1 MIPIKKWL
9 GIVMS
14 KSKPFFKRVWS
25 FTQVWREFSSILVGI
40 SLWINSST
48 LLRWMD
54 PTAGTY
60 DSGVFQIYLF
70 AVIGLYILHGVV
82 RILMKLIW
90 PTSDHYLDHQFA
102 HDFQLIAP
110 WQKLKLSVFIFFALL
125 FALVLL
131 ARVL

>member
-1 MIPIKKWL
+1 MTQFKKWW
-9 GIVMS
+9 GNAIH
-14 KSKPFFKRVWS
+14 KSKPFFRKALS
-25 FTQVWREFSSILVGI
+25 FAKVWREFSSILLGLL
-40 SLWINSST
+40 LWFNSPI
-48 LLRWMD
+48 LLRMLD
-54 PTAGTY
+54 PTAGIY
-60 DSGVFQIYLF
+60 DAGVFQIYLF

-90 PTSDHYLDHQFA
+90 PTTDHYLDNQFA

-110 WQKLKLSVFIFFALL
+110 WKKLKLSVSIFFALL

>member
-1 MIPIKKWL
+1 MTQLKKWW
-9 GIVMS
+9 GKAIN
-14 KSKPFFKRVWS
+14 KSKPFFRKVRS
-25 FTQVWREFSSILVGI
+25 FAKVWREFSSILVGLL
-40 SLWINSST
+40 LWFNSPI
-48 LLRWMD
+48 LLRMLD

-60 DSGVFQIYLF
+60 DAGVFQIYLF

-90 PTSDHYLDHQFA
+90 PTSDHYLDNQFA

-110 WQKLKLSVFIFFALL
+110 WQKLKLSVSIFFALL